1 MGEEVANPVALP
13 VSGVARTRGG
23 AIVLVAVLALAPAA
37 CSSSKKSTTSATSER
52 GNVDGILK
60 IGLLEP
66 QTGQLAAVGPPIIK
80 GAELAIRQINAAGGV
95 LGKPVQEVEGDD
107 GGGSN
112 NDTAGATAERMLTS
126 DKVDAIM
133 GPADSTTVSAVT
145 DRITGAHAVECAS
158 SATAASLSVAKD
170 NGGYF
175 FRTAPPDQLQGAAL
189 AGVITGDG
197 HRNVAVMVS
206 NDPYG
211 LGFGG
216 SLTDALKAKGA
227 TVAADVAY
235 DPRGTAFDTVVK
247 KLVDAHP
254 DAIALISFPDPG
266 SVVLKSM
273 IQQGIGPAKTAIY
286 VAGGMRSSTL
296 WHKVDPT
303 NPAVVNGIKG
313 TAPSTAPQKGSPG
326 FAAAFAAF
334 APGVDPIFSAHS
346 YDCVNLIALAAVEA
360 QTDDPSTFKNHMID
374 ITRGPNPCTTFAD
387 CKTLLGRH
395 KQIHYLGTSGPLN
408 LVAKPGGGGE
418 PSQGTYDVYTF
429 GAGGRYTTASQV
441 VVGG

>member
-1 MGEEVANPVALP
+1 MALRM
-13 VSGVARTRGG
+13 SGGARTRGR
-23 AIVLVAVLALAPAA
+23 AIAVVAVLAVAPAA
-37 CSSSKKSTTSATSER
+37 CSSSRKSTTGPASGR

-66 QTGQLAAVGPPIIK
+66 QTGELAAVGPSIVK
-80 GAELAIRQINAAGGV
+80 GAELAIQQINAAGGV
-95 LGKPVQEVEGDD
+95 LGRQVQVVEGDD

-112 NDTAGATAERMLTS
+112 NDLARATTERMLTS

-133 GPADSTTVSAVT
+133 GPADSTTVNTVT
-145 DRITGAHAVECAS
+145 DRITGARVVECAP
-158 SATAASLSVAKD
+158 SATAASLSIAQD

-175 FRTAPPDQLQGAAL
+175 FRTAPPDQLQGPAL

-197 HRNVAVMVS
+197 HRNVAVIVS

-216 SLTDALKAKGA
+216 YLTDALKAKGA
-227 TVAADVAY
+227 TVAAAVAY
-235 DPRGTAFDTVVK
+235 DPRATAFDADVK

-254 DAIALISFPDPG
+254 DAVALISFPDTG

-273 IQQGIGPAKTAIY
+273 IRQGIGPDKTPIY

-296 WHKVDPT
+296 WQKVDPT

-326 FAAAFAAF
+326 FGAAFEAF

-360 QTDDPSTFKNHMID
+360 RTDDPSTFKSHMID
-374 ITRGPNPCTTFAD
+374 ITHGPTPCTTFAD
-387 CKTLLGRH
+387 CETLLGEH
-395 KQIHYLGTSGPLN
+395 KQIHYLGASGPLN

-429 GAGGRYTTASQV
+429 GADGRYTAAAQV